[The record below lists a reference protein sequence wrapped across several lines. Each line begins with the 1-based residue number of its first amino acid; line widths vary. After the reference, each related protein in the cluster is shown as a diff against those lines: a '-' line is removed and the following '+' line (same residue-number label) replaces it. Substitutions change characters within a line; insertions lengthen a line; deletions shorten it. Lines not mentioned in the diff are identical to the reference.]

1 MSGTAARQAPATR
14 ARDGQPPNDLTLGVP
29 MDAATP
35 ASSGWAAERRRLGLA
50 RQVSY
55 VAIDVILVS
64 IGAAVVCGL
73 RFGVGLRLAFGMD
86 SIRELMRGAHMH
98 TYPAFLLLYVT
109 LIVMACMSQHLY
121 RTSRELTSVQESLAV
136 AKAVGIEAT
145 SLLVLFIFMSGNN
158 EISRVVVISCEIL
171 NIGTLAGWRYG
182 KRRYVLGRARR
193 GRGVSRALIVG
204 AGKFGQTFASWLEN
218 NQQLGYVVCGFLD
231 AHPNGNPRVLGSI
244 QDLKKVALGQ
254 FVDHLFVTLPAD
266 REMVKEICIEA
277 RQLRLNLNVV
287 PDIYDGLGWRAPTKL
302 IGGFPVIELYG
313 QPIPWLGLAVK
324 RVLDIVLA
332 SVGLV
337 LAAPMLAVAAIWI
350 RLDSPGPVFYSAPR
364 VGRKGIR
371 FRCYKLRT
379 MIDGADAHKET
390 LRQFN
395 ERTGPCFK
403 IGNDPRITRPGRWL
417 RKLSVDELP
426 QFVNVLR
433 GDMSFVGPRPHP
445 IDDYERY
452 TLDHLRRLDV
462 RPGVT
467 GLWQVTAR
475 QDPSFETN
483 MALDLEY
490 IENWSLW
497 LDVEILLKTV
507 PEILRASGA

>member
-14 ARDGQPPNDLTLGVP
+14 ARDGLSSTERALGVP
-29 MDAATP
+29 MEAGDGV
-35 ASSGWAAERRRLGLA
+35 SGWAAERRRLGLA

-136 AKAVGIEAT
+136 ERPLDWRLLCWSCSYSCPAITNIEGSRYFLWNPEHRHSCWLALLQAAVRSWKGT
-145 SLLVLFIFMSGNN
+145 SRTRS
-158 EISRVVVISCEIL
+158 
-171 NIGTLAGWRYG
+171 LASSDCWG
-182 KRRYVLGRARR
+182 
-193 GRGVSRALIVG
+193 
-204 AGKFGQTFASWLEN
+204 GKFGQSFASWLEN

-287 PDIYDGLGWRAPTKL
+287 PDIYDGIGWRAPTKL

-390 LRQFN
+390 LRQSN

-403 IGNDPRITRPGRWL
+403 IGNDPRIR
-417 RKLSVDELP
+417 
-426 QFVNVLR
+426 VLAA
-433 GDMSFVGPRPHP
+433 G
-445 IDDYERY
+445 
-452 TLDHLRRLDV
+452 
-462 RPGVT
+462 
-467 GLWQVTAR
+467 
-475 QDPSFETN
+475 
-483 MALDLEY
+483 
-490 IENWSLW
+490 
-497 LDVEILLKTV
+497 
-507 PEILRASGA
+507 SGS